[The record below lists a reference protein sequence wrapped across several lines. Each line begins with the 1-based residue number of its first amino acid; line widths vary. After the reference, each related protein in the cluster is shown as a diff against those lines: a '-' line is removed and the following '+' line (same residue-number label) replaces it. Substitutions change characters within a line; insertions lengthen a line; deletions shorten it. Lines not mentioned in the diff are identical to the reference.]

1 MSTRGDV
8 TREYYERRADEYDA
22 TTWEY
27 EGHEVTAERIRVV
40 LNSLSSAITLDLGCA
55 TGYLSRWLPGQLTLL
70 DASPSMLAIA
80 RHRLPRARFV
90 RAEAPPLPF
99 ADKSFDRVFTANF
112 YGHLQRSARMQLVSE
127 MRRVAGEVIVLDQLA
142 REALFSEGPEE
153 RQLLDGS
160 KFTIHKCY
168 FTINKLLEEVGG
180 GDILM
185 AGPVFAITRWR
196 E

>member
-1 MSTRGDV
+1 V
-8 TREYYERRADEYDA
+8 TSEYYERRAHEYDA

-27 EGHEVTAERIRVV
+27 EGHEAMADKVRVV
-40 LNSLSSAITLDLGCA
+40 LNSLSSANTLDVGCG
-55 TGYLSRWLPGQLTLL
+55 TGYLSRWLPGELTLL

-99 ADKSFDRVFTANF
+99 ASRSFDRVFTANF
-112 YGHLQRSARMQLVSE
+112 YGHLPCSARSALVGE
-127 MRRVAGEVIVLDQLA
+127 MRRVADEVIVLDQLA
-142 REALFSEGPEE
+142 SDDRFIEGPEE

-168 FTINKLLEEVGG
+168 FTVDKLRKEVGS

-185 AGPVFAITRWR
+185 AGPVFAIIRWR